1 MKRAAIENLR
11 RNRTGADSR
20 PAERRRAPRRCARIL
35 LVAGAMVWLAG
46 LSVPALAAPAEYPTE
61 ALAEYVLGCMAANG
75 QSPEVLR
82 RCSCSIDYIAGKLSY
97 EDYVDAETVLR
108 MRQEKSGKDQF
119 VMFKASPWAQ
129 EMVDKL
135 RRVQVEADRKCF

>member
-1 MKRAAIENLR
+1 MKRAAIENVR
-11 RNRTGADSR
+11 RNRIGAGSR
-20 PAERRRAPRRCARIL
+20 PAERRRAPRRRPVAM
-35 LVAGAMVWLAG
+35 LVAGAMVWLGG

-61 ALAEYVLGCMAANG
+61 TLAEYVLGCMAANG
-75 QSPEVLR
+75 QTPEVLR
-82 RCSCSIDYIAGKLSY
+82 RCSCSIDYIAANLSY
-97 EDYVDAETVLR
+97 DDYVEAETVLR

>member
-1 MKRAAIENLR
+1 MKRPAIENVR
-11 RNRTGADSR
+11 RNRFGAGKR
-20 PAERRRAPRRCARIL
+20 PAGRERAPRRPLAI
-35 LVAGAMVWLAG
+35 LVAAAMTWLGGPLA
-46 LSVPALAAPAEYPTE
+46 SAVAAPAEYPTE

-82 RCSCSIDYIAGKLSY
+82 RCSCSIDYIAGNLSY
-97 EDYVDAETVLR
+97 DEYVEAETVLR